1 MSSKNSSVQSSSSN
15 LSIVSSEKY
24 WDIKNENNKEINE
37 QYIKYPLKTWNEI
50 VYKYKNQAKK
60 FSKINEGNM
69 YKETVNLILK
79 KDVFKGENFLEENNN
94 YHIIAEDKNINE
106 FLTKEFL
113 KILKTNLQ
121 ENKDSFIYPDF
132 LVFDIKKDK
141 FLEIIKKR
149 NYMMNFNWNIP
160 EEVETI
166 NILGEIK
173 ISKKASHLKVINQL
187 NKYQLFVKNYKKK
200 YFVLMYVYD
209 TSYVSFF
216 SNKTKNSE
224 STVPQIISYI
234 PKTYL
239 DDCYKQYNIINGL
252 LYGKTIEWK
261 ITDEDIKEK
270 INELNKKLD
279 EKKDKLK
286 ELKEKKEYLKKEK
299 NINILL
305 RENFVKLKDI
315 YVNDK
320 NSFNNKKKNLEIKIK
335 DFEKKKLDEDLKKE
349 EEKLD
354 KKEEKLEKEE
364 EDLKNEITNLEN
376 ELKNL
381 N

>member
-1 MSSKNSSVQSSSSN
+1 MSSNKSSVQSSSSN

-24 WDIKNENNKEINE
+24 WDTKDENNKEIND
-37 QYIKYPLKTWNEI
+37 QYIKFPLKTWNEI

-60 FSKINEGNM
+60 SKNNERNK
-69 YKETVNLILK
+69 YKDIVNLILK
-79 KDVFKGENFLEENNN
+79 KDVFKGEIFLEENNN
-94 YHIIAEDKNINE
+94 YNIISQDKNIYE
-106 FLTKEFL
+106 FLTNEFPKIVSANL
-113 KILKTNLQ
+113 K

-160 EEVETI
+160 EEVKTI

-173 ISKKASHLKVINQL
+173 ISKKAKDHPKAINQQK
-187 NKYQLFVKNYKKK
+187 KYELFIENYKEK

-239 DDCYKQYNIINGL
+239 DDCYTQYNIINGL
-252 LYGKTIEWK
+252 LYGETIEWK
-261 ITDEDIKEK
+261 IKDEDIKEK

-286 ELKEKKEYLKKEK
+286 DVKEKKEYLKKEK
-299 NINILL
+299 DILILL
-305 RENFVKLKDI
+305 KENIVK
-315 YVNDK
+315 
-320 NSFNNKKKNLEIKIK
+320 F
-335 DFEKKKLDEDLKKE
+335 
-349 EEKLD
+349 
-354 KKEEKLEKEE
+354 
-364 EDLKNEITNLEN
+364 LKN
-376 ELKNL
+376 
-381 N
+381 